1 MFLSTPFHPQISS
14 FRTFVIIWGQARVMR
29 GGWKCMEAARQNHG
43 CHMSGLTVLTDCI
56 MMACRWIVV
65 GSQNWKTSLSCCW
78 RSMRTASRC
87 SGSREWEHLTVGW
100 SITTIWMSAP
110 SWKHKKK
117 GEDFTQGFVSTF
129 SKTLCHS
136 WVCPCNIFFE
146 GCFKVG
152 TCQSCMPPKKRRM
165 KCKKGL
171 WWEVQVWFLPES
183 TRWGKQPPPLLTK
196 VGQHV
201 SVSKDCS
208 SWR

>member
-1 MFLSTPFHPQISS
+1 MFLSTPFQPQISS
-14 FRTFVIIWGQARVMR
+14 FWTFVIIWGQARVVR

-110 SWKHKKK
+110 SWMRKKK
-117 GEDFTQGFVSTF
+117 GEDFTQGFVSTCDDAV
-129 SKTLCHS
+129 SLLGVS
-136 WVCPCNIFFE
+136 LQYLLRGMLQGRNLSE
-146 GCFKVG
+146 
-152 TCQSCMPPKKRRM
+152 
-165 KCKKGL
+165 L
-171 WWEVQVWFLPES
+171 YAPE
-183 TRWGKQPPPLLTK
+183 KEAYEM
-196 VGQHV
+196 
-201 SVSKDCS
+201 
-208 SWR
+208 

>member
-1 MFLSTPFHPQISS
+1 MHIGAEKQVTVAKKQGRIMFLSTPFHPQISS
-14 FRTFVIIWGQARVMR
+14 FWTFLIIWGKARVMR
-29 GGWKCMEAARQNHG
+29 GGWKCMKAARQNHG
-43 CHMSGLTVLTDCI
+43 CNMSGLTVLTNCI

-136 WVCPCNIFFE
+136 WVCRCSIFFD
-146 GCFKVG
+146 GCFKIG

-165 KCKKGL
+165 KY
-171 WWEVQVWFLPES
+171 
-183 TRWGKQPPPLLTK
+183 
-196 VGQHV
+196 
-201 SVSKDCS
+201 
-208 SWR
+208 